1 MRKMMKGLAWHR
13 FVFRVLQIVMGPFLK
28 RKLNYSY
35 EKVKPSSRPYV
46 ILANHN
52 TDYDPLLIGLAF
64 PDHMYYVASEHIFR
78 WGFVSKLINFL
89 VAPIPRVK
97 GTTEINTVMNI
108 FKRLKAGANV
118 CMFAEGNRSFSGE
131 TGEIPVSTGKLIKK
145 SGVALITFRLDGGY
159 FTSPRWSKT
168 IRRGMMKGR
177 KVKEYSVEELKNM
190 TWEEINT
197 AIKNDLYVDAYEE
210 QKKNPIEYKGKKLAE
225 DLETALYLCP
235 KCSGIATLKS
245 EDDRLFC
252 SCGMDLK
259 YDSYGYF
266 SSNNNEMPPFNT
278 VLEWCRFQDRNLRED
293 IERIRNLPSDKLIYS
308 DKDQTLWK
316 ADWGKNNLIGKGSL
330 LLYNDRLVF
339 DCVDKKYTFEL
350 KNILDLGIIGQRVI
364 AFATNDRQAYEIK
377 SEHPRSALKYREI
390 IKYLK
395 N

>member
-1 MRKMMKGLAWHR
+1 MKGLAWHR

-266 SSNNNEMPPFNT
+266 SSNNNEMPPFET

>member
-1 MRKMMKGLAWHR
+1 MKGLAWHR

-293 IERIRNLPSDKLIYS
+293 IERIRKLPSDKLIYF

>member
-1 MRKMMKGLAWHR
+1 MKGLAWHR

-266 SSNNNEMPPFNT
+266 SSNNNEMPPFET

-293 IERIRNLPSDKLIYS
+293 IERIRKLPSDKLIYF

>member
-235 KCSGIATLKS
+235 KCSGITTLKS

-293 IERIRNLPSDKLIYS
+293 IERIRKLPSDKLIYF

>member
-1 MRKMMKGLAWHR
+1 MKGLAWHR

-235 KCSGIATLKS
+235 KCSGITTLKS

>member
-1 MRKMMKGLAWHR
+1 MKGLAWHR

-293 IERIRNLPSDKLIYS
+293 IERIRKLPSDKLIYS

>member
-266 SSNNNEMPPFNT
+266 SSNNNEMPPFET

-293 IERIRNLPSDKLIYS
+293 IERIRKLPSDKLIYS

>member
-1 MRKMMKGLAWHR
+1 MKGLAWHR

-35 EKVKPSSRPYV
+35 EKVKPSSHPYV

-278 VLEWCRFQDRNLRED
+278 VLEWCRFQDRNLREVK
-293 IERIRNLPSDKLIYS
+293 ERIRNLPSDKLIYS

>member
-1 MRKMMKGLAWHR
+1 MKGLAWHR

>member
-1 MRKMMKGLAWHR
+1 MKGLAWHR

-266 SSNNNEMPPFNT
+266 SSNNNEMPPFET
-278 VLEWCRFQDRNLRED
+278 VLEWCRFQDRNLREVK
-293 IERIRNLPSDKLIYS
+293 ERIRKLPSDKLIYS

>member
-1 MRKMMKGLAWHR
+1 M
-13 FVFRVLQIVMGPFLK
+13 K

-308 DKDQTLWK
+308 DNNQTLWK

>member
-1 MRKMMKGLAWHR
+1 MKGLAWHR

-245 EDDRLFC
+245 EEDRLFC

-266 SSNNNEMPPFNT
+266 SSNNNEMPPFET